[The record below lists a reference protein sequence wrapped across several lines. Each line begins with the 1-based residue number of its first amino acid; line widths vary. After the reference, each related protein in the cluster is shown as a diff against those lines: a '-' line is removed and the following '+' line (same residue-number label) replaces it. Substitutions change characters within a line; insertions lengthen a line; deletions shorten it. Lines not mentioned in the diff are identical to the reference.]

1 MSMGSNPV
9 FPINLNNYSLAYVI
23 NLININKLR
32 KNLHFKMIF
41 NKKNMQIIN
50 FFKNLNLI
58 HKYIIIKN
66 NNIIY
71 LNIYLYYYK
80 NNTICSNFKIISKPS
95 KKFLISYKS
104 LRLLD
109 KKTGDSVFILSTPK
123 GILTHKDALKFKTTG
138 LVVGFFSI

>member
-58 HKYIIIKN
+58 HKYVKFTSIHK
-66 NNIIY
+66 
-71 LNIYLYYYK
+71 L
-80 NNTICSNFKIISKPS
+80 TI
-95 KKFLISYKS
+95 
-104 LRLLD
+104 LL
-109 KKTGDSVFILSTPK
+109 LP
-123 GILTHKDALKFKTTG
+123 
-138 LVVGFFSI
+138 